1 MKKYSYSN
9 VYAYNLVMPIIL
21 TFKMEKLEMICEIGT
36 VVAGSSCHSLQHPR
50 TSPTHPCIPAAP
62 QNTLFPYTAEP
73 KHSESVKTRNMVAD
87 HVPQMILIS
96 LQ

>member
-1 MKKYSYSN
+1 M
-9 VYAYNLVMPIIL
+9 YAYNLVMPIIL
-21 TFKMEKLEMICEIGT
+21 TFKVEKLEMICEIGT
-36 VVAGSSCHSLQHPR
+36 VLAGSSCHSLQHPR

-62 QNTLFPYTAEP
+62 QNTLFPYTAE
-73 KHSESVKTRNMVAD
+73 SVKTRNMVAD